1 MCIFAAGVAYAR
13 NHFHFVQIRFSVSV
27 SAYSIPI
34 DGSITSQQ
42 MLSND
47 GKVIIVGSV
56 FLQEWLVA
64 TEDGEFVSYY
74 LEKYPMLVLVQLSIP
89 THFDMMA
96 Y

>member
-1 MCIFAAGVAYAR
+1 MEPCDHEEIHTR
-13 NHFHFVQIRFSVSV
+13 NHFHFVQIRFSV

-56 FLQEWLVA
+56 FLREWLVA
-64 TEDGEFVSYY
+64 TEDGAFVSYY

>member
-47 GKVIIVGSV
+47 GKVIIVSEVSLLTGL
-56 FLQEWLVA
+56 FGWLVA
-64 TEDGEFVSYY
+64 YDDGGGGRKLLPGEVSHVSVSSTQYSNA
-74 LEKYPMLVLVQLSIP
+74 L
-89 THFDMMA
+89 
-96 Y
+96 